1 MIPGILDMSRL
12 ASPKT
17 KLVLFAFVFAMTFLA
32 SFASP
37 AEVSSNESRIE
48 DQRRKLEARRNPNLI
63 LFSRGWLDTRSSGAL
78 DTSGRDLRAV
88 EHLPSPANSR
98 STNTRV
104 IQFRGPVKSE
114 WIARLLAAGL
124 EIIGYIPNNSY
135 VVRGGAAEL
144 ARTAALHGGPSA
156 DDARPIQWMGRLEA
170 SQKIDPAFDDEL
182 LASRGTPTVAVEVE
196 LVDSSDASSTVAN
209 IRRLASRVD
218 REPRRF
224 LSFVVLSISLRVDY
238 LLAVA
243 ALDDVLFI
251 GPAADPKLLDE
262 RSAQI
267 VAGNLNAELTQPAAP
282 GYWDWLRSEDL
293 DTIPDFVVDVADSG
307 LDRGKTSGLSVHPDL
322 RDANGVSR
330 VSYSFNYAS
339 DSAED
344 DSGHGSFVAS
354 IVGGRG
360 TNDQQDALGY
370 MYGLGVEPSARLGV
384 SRIFDSR
391 GRLPFIFS
399 FTGAASSAYAAGAR
413 MSNGSWG
420 NGLNS
425 YDTAAQEYDAL
436 VRDAR
441 PTIPG
446 NQEMV
451 FVFSAGN
458 GGPGGHIS
466 SPGTAKNVI
475 TVGASENYRPEGTD
489 SCNLDGGEGI
499 GPDGADSVL
508 DILRFSSGGPTADG
522 RSKPDLVAP
531 GTHIYGGASQASHFF
546 AGGLCPGVPLF
557 QPPGQRLY
565 TWSSGTS
572 MATPHVTGAAA
583 LVRKFFIRR
592 GLLGA
597 GQPPSP
603 AMTKAF
609 LINSA
614 TYLTGENAGGD
625 RPAASQGWGRVDLSR
640 AFDGG
645 HPVLLDQSTL
655 FTETGQTYEVQGSF
669 ANRSL
674 PLRVTLAWTDAP
686 GMLAGPAL
694 VNDLDLEIKVGGVT
708 VYQGNNFG
716 GQWSVQGG
724 EPDPLNNIE
733 AIFLPSDTIPAGVE
747 GNFTI
752 TVRAANLSGDG
763 VPGNE
768 TALDQDFALAVA
780 NIAPP
785 VSGPPSNKV
794 PVITAV
800 TYVKKKLAI
809 SGRDFT
815 AVAQV
820 EINGKIVDRSF
831 EFDDATNSLRLK
843 LKYKKLNLMKDSD
856 NQVVLIEKGER
867 SQPFVLRL

>member
-1 MIPGILDMSRL
+1 MTRVTPQKMRLVLAVAAFALSLSASL
-12 ASPKT
+12 ASQ
-17 KLVLFAFVFAMTFLA
+17 LLA
-32 SFASP
+32 SSDL
-37 AEVSSNESRIE
+37 SRAQ
-48 DQRRKLEARRNPNLI
+48 DFRTLEARSNPNLI
-63 LFSRGWLDTRSSGAL
+63 LFKRGWLDTRESRAL
-78 DTSGRDLRAV
+78 DTAGMDSRAV
-88 EHLPSPANSR
+88 AHFSSLSNSQPAH
-98 STNTRV
+98 TRL

-114 WIARLLAAGL
+114 WIDSLVAAGM
-124 EIIGYIPNNSY
+124 EIVGYIPNNSY
-135 VVRGGAAEL
+135 IVRGGPVDLARAAEL
-144 ARTAALHGGPSA
+144 HGGRSA
-156 DDARPIQWMGRLEA
+156 DNAHPIQWMGRLEGL
-170 SQKIDPAFDDEL
+170 QKIDPVFDDER
-182 LASRGTPTVAVEVE
+182 LASLETPIVAVEVE
-196 LVDSSDASSTVAN
+196 LADSSDASSTIAH
-209 IRRLASRVD
+209 IGSLASRVD

-224 LSFVVLSISLRVDY
+224 LSFIVLSISLRADH

-251 GPAADPKLLDE
+251 GPAAEPKLLDE

-267 VAGNLNAELTQPAAP
+267 VAGNLNADLTQPIAP
-282 GYWDWLRSEDL
+282 GYWDWLRSEEL
-293 DTIPDFVVDVADSG
+293 DTVPDFVVDVSDSG
-307 LDRGKTSGLSVHPDL
+307 LDRGKTSGFSVHPDL
-322 RDANGVSR
+322 RDSTGVSR
-330 VSYSFNYAS
+330 VNYSFNYAG

-344 DSGHGSFVAS
+344 ESGHGSFVAS
-354 IVGGRG
+354 IVGGSG
-360 TNDQQDALGY
+360 TGNQRDGLGY
-370 MYGLGVEPSARLGV
+370 LYGLGVEPLARLGV
-384 SRIFDSR
+384 SRIFDVR
-391 GRLPFIFS
+391 GRLPFNFS

-425 YDTAAQEYDAL
+425 YDAAAQEYDAL

-441 PTIPG
+441 PMIPG

-489 SCNLDGGEGI
+489 SCDLDGGGGI

-508 DILRFSSGGPTADG
+508 DVLRYSSGGPTADG

-546 AGGLCPGVPLF
+546 GVGLCPGIPVF

-583 LVRKFFIRR
+583 LLRKFFTGRN
-592 GLLGA
+592 LLGA

-609 LINSA
+609 LVNSA

-625 RPAASQGWGRVDLSR
+625 LPGVRQGWGRVDLSR
-640 AFDGG
+640 AFDRASR
-645 HPVLLDQSTL
+645 VLLDQSTL
-655 FTETGQTYEVQGSF
+655 FTETGQSYEVQGSV
-669 ANRSL
+669 ADRSL

-686 GMLAGPAL
+686 AMLASPTL

-708 VYQGNNFG
+708 VYQGNNLAG
-716 GQWSVQGG
+716 EWSVQDG
-724 EPDPLNNIE
+724 ETDRLNNIE
-733 AIFLPSDTIPAGVE
+733 AIFLPPNAIPEGVE

-752 TVRAANLSGDG
+752 TVRAATLSGDG
-763 VPGNE
+763 VPGND
-768 TALDQDFALAVA
+768 TFLDQDFALAVY

-785 VSGPPSNKV
+785 VSGPPTQKV

-800 TYVKKKLAI
+800 TYLKKRLVI

-815 AVAQV
+815 AAAQV
-820 EINGKIVDRSF
+820 EINGKIVTRSF
-831 EFDDATNSLRLK
+831 EFDDALNALRIK
-843 LKYKKLNLMKDSD
+843 LKHKKLNLIRDSD
-856 NQVVLIEKGER
+856 NQIVLVEKGER
-867 SQPFVLRL
+867 SEPFVLRL

>member
-1 MIPGILDMSRL
+1 ML
-12 ASPKT
+12 AA
-17 KLVLFAFVFAMTFLA
+17 FAFAMTCLA
-32 SFASP
+32 SLASP
-37 AEVSSNESRIE
+37 AEVSSNAARAK
-48 DQRRKLEARRNPNLI
+48 DLPRNLEARRNPNLI
-63 LFSRGWLDTRSSGAL
+63 LFNRGWLDTRSSGAL
-78 DTSGRDLRAV
+78 DTSGRDSRAV
-88 EHLPSPANSR
+88 EHLSSLANS
-98 STNTRV
+98 SLNTRV
-104 IQFRGPVKSE
+104 IQFHGPVKSE

-124 EIIGYIPNNSY
+124 EVIGYIPNNSY
-135 VVRGGAAEL
+135 IVRGCAAEI
-144 ARTAALHGGPSA
+144 ARTASLHGGPSA
-156 DDARPIQWMGRLEA
+156 DDAHPIQWMGRLEA
-170 SQKIDPAFDDEL
+170 YQKIDPAFEDEL
-182 LASRGTPTVAVEVE
+182 LDSRGTTQVAVEVE
-196 LVDSSDASSTVAN
+196 LSASGDASKTIAN
-209 IRRLASRVD
+209 ILRLASHVD

-224 LSFVVLSISLRVDY
+224 LSFVVLSISLRVDQ

-251 GPAADPKLLDE
+251 GPATEPKLLDE

-267 VAGNLNAELTQPAAP
+267 VAGNLNADLTQPAAP
-282 GYWDWLRSEDL
+282 GYWDWLRSEEL
-293 DTIPDFVVDVADSG
+293 DTVPDFVVDVTDSG

-360 TNDQQDALGY
+360 TNDQQDSLGY
-370 MYGLGVEPSARLGV
+370 LYGLGVEPSARLGV

-391 GRLPFIFS
+391 GRLPFNFS
-399 FTGAASSAYAAGAR
+399 FTDAASTAYAAGAR

-420 NGLNS
+420 NGSNS
-425 YDTAAQEYDAL
+425 YDAAAQEYDAL
-436 VRDAR
+436 VRDAQ
-441 PTIPG
+441 PAIPG

-458 GGPGGHIS
+458 GGAGGHIS

-489 SCNLDGGEGI
+489 SCNLDGGGGI

-508 DILRFSSGGPTADG
+508 DLLRYSSGGPTADG
-522 RSKPDLVAP
+522 RSKPDMVAP
-531 GTHIYGGASQASHFF
+531 GTHIYGAASQASHFF

-557 QPPGQRLY
+557 QPPGQRYY

-592 GLLGA
+592 ALPGV

-609 LINSA
+609 LTNSA

-625 RPAASQGWGRVDLSR
+625 LPAPRQGWGRVDLSR
-640 AFDGG
+640 AFDDA
-645 HPVLLDQSTL
+645 HRMLLDQSTL
-655 FTETGQTYEVQGSF
+655 FTETGQTFLVQGSV
-669 ANRSL
+669 ADRSL

-708 VYQGNNFG
+708 VYKGNNLG

-724 EPDPLNNIE
+724 EPDRLNNTE
-733 AIFLPSDTIPAGVE
+733 AIFLPPDAIPAGVE

-752 TVRAANLSGDG
+752 TVRATNISGDG

-768 TALDQDFALAVA
+768 TALDQDFALVVY
-780 NIAPP
+780 NITPP
-785 VSGPPSNKV
+785 VIGPPLNKV

-800 TYVKKKLAI
+800 TYVKKQLVI

-815 AVAQV
+815 AAAQV
-820 EINGKIVDRSF
+820 EINGKIVDRA
-831 EFDDATNSLRLK
+831 FDFDGATNTLRLK

-856 NQVVLIEKGER
+856 NQIVLIERGER